1 LIASEAGICSCI
13 GDRAY
18 IWCFR
23 SLKEPGSI
31 GTAPDTR
38 VLSFNNEVEQ
48 RLAHPGQKKKSTT
61 WRRLMDDA
69 QQLCAQENRSFDSLD
84 TAGRFADRITTQRPR
99 AEAPEFLDR
108 AAELANPT
116 ARDMKS

>member
-1 LIASEAGICSCI
+1 
-13 GDRAY
+13 
-18 IWCFR
+18 
-23 SLKEPGSI
+23 
-31 GTAPDTR
+31 
-38 VLSFNNEVEQ
+38 
-48 RLAHPGQKKKSTT
+48 
-61 WRRLMDDA
+61 MDDA